1 MRKIIGF
8 QIVVASL
15 AVLLASCGG
24 GGSSSSSSST
34 SVIGHPQG
42 VYKGTGQFAS
52 GAGNTTFMLVE
63 NDDRYWIMYEDPKVP
78 TAMVFADTGTGVETA
93 ETFNAAGDTDYTLLY
108 DDQNNGSLLP
118 SGVTS
123 GSTVTGYTLSMDY
136 TNEKQIDGSV
146 LNGNKVISVIV
157 PLFVTA
163 SNSSMASLSDV
174 AGKFS
179 GNVSSTLYTSALQTA
194 ACHLSL
200 ALTIG
205 SNGKING
212 TLDDCS
218 GAGLPSQSTV
228 TGTLT
233 PRTDIL
239 AFDVSL
245 TFTAD
250 GSDSAPLD
258 GKTYTGVAY
267 YDASTQYLHVVANTP
282 SGTNAIGFVAKGPN

>member
-8 QIVVASL
+8 QIVLAAL
-15 AVLLASCGG
+15 AVLLVSCGG

-42 VYKGTGQFAS
+42 VYKGVGKFAS
-52 GAGNTTFMLVE
+52 NAGNVTYMLVL
-63 NDDRYWIMYEDPKVP
+63 NDDTYWIMYEDPKVP
-78 TAMVFADTGTGVETA
+78 TAMMFADTGTGTETA

-108 DDQNNGSLLP
+108 DDPSDSSLLP
-118 SGVTS
+118 SGATS
-123 GSTVTGYTLSMDY
+123 GSTATGYSLELDY

-146 LNGNKVISVIV
+146 LNGKKVISVIV
-157 PLFVTA
+157 PLFVTD

-179 GNVSSTLYTSALQTA
+179 GNVSSTLYTSTLQGA
-194 ACHLSL
+194 GCHLSL

-212 TLDDCS
+212 TLDDCTGTS
-218 GAGLPSQSTV
+218 LPSTSTV

-233 PRTDIL
+233 PRSDIL

-245 TFTAD
+245 TFVA

-258 GKTYTGVAY
+258 GKTYSGVAY
-267 YDASTQYLHVVANTP
+267 YDASTQYLHLVANTP